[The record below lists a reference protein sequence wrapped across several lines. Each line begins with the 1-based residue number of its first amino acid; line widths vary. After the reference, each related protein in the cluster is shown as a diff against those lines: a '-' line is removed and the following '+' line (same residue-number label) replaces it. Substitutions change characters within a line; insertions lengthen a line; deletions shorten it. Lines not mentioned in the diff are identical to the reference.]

1 MSMSLE
7 TTLDFNN
14 TVNTEERFEIRKF
27 INEFVKTVN
36 EKNLESSEPF
46 IADGF
51 VAEGLSEFVMQKPQL
66 LGTFYRKFFGRKN
79 NYMWFPKLK
88 LSSVN
93 NLYRLDGTYEEYQQ
107 GILSTEGDVKI
118 DLKKT
123 ENDSYVLIGM
133 KFFPRMRLIE

>member
-88 LSSVN
+88 LSGAN

>member
-123 ENDSYVLIGM
+123 EDDSYVLIGM

>member
-1 MSMSLE
+1 MSMNLE

-14 TVNTEERFEIRKF
+14 TVTTEERFEIRKF

-88 LSSVN
+88 LSSN
-93 NLYRLDGTYEEYQQ
+93 KNMYRLDGTYEEYQQ
-107 GILSTEGDVKI
+107 GILSTEGDIKI

-123 ENDSYVLIGM
+123 ENDSYVLIAM